1 MLRLTRSTTGVTM
14 MLKGLDIADRPE
26 PGQPMQIEPGLRRIL
41 APNPSPMTHW
51 GTNTYLLG
59 EDEVAVIDPGPDDA
73 DHLAALLEAVRSGRR
88 GGRIS
93 HILVTHAHRD
103 HSPLARRLAEAS
115 GAPVLG
121 FGPATAGRSAVMEG
135 LARQGLVGGGEG
147 VDHGFSPDVEL
158 EDGAVVEGT
167 GWRLTALWTPG
178 HFAGHLCFEHDG
190 TLFTGDHVMGWA
202 STMISP
208 PDGDVTAFMT
218 SCARLRRMGARRFHP
233 GHGAPVDD
241 PDARLDWL
249 MRHRREREAQILAA
263 LGQTPLDLG
272 TLTRRIY
279 HDAPV
284 LLLPAAERNVLAHLV
299 DLDARK
305 LVRAIPKLDTKARFV
320 RN

>member
-1 MLRLTRSTTGVTM
+1 

-26 PGQPMQIEPGLRRIL
+26 PGHPMQIEPGLRRIL

-59 EDEVAVIDPGPDDA
+59 EADVAVIDPGPMDEA
-73 DHLAALLEAVRSGRR
+73 HLAAILDAT
-88 GGRIS
+88 GGARVS

-103 HSPLARRLAEAS
+103 HSPLARRLSEVT

-121 FGPATAGRSAVMEG
+121 FGPATAGRTRVMED

-147 VDHGFSPDVEL
+147 VDHAFAPDIAVA
-158 EDGAVVEGT
+158 DGTVIESGE
-167 GWRLTALWTPG
+167 WRLVAHWTPG
-178 HFAGHLCFEHDG
+178 HFAGHLSFEWEG
-190 TLFTGDHVMGWA
+190 RVFTGDHVMGWA

-218 SCARLRRMGARRFHP
+218 SCARLKALGARRFHP
-233 GHGAPVDD
+233 GHGAPVDE
-241 PDARLDWL
+241 PAQRLDWL

-263 LGQTPLDLG
+263 LGQTPTDLR

-284 LLLPAAERNVLAHLV
+284 ALLPAAERNVLAHLV
-299 DLDARK
+299 DLDARR
-305 LVRAIPKLDTKARFV
+305 LVRAIPAIGTKARFM
-320 RN
+320 RG

>member
-1 MLRLTRSTTGVTM
+1 MR
-14 MLKGLDIADRPE
+14 KGLDIADRPE
-26 PGQPMQIEPGLRRIL
+26 PGQPIAIEPGLRRIL
-41 APNPSPMTHW
+41 APNPSAMTHW
-51 GTNTYLLG
+51 GTNTYILG

-73 DHLAALLEAVRSGRR
+73 DHLEALLDAVRGGGR
-88 GGRIS
+88 GARIS

-103 HSPLARRLAEAS
+103 HSALARRLADLS

-147 VDHGFSPDVEL
+147 IDHGFSPDLAL
-158 EDGAVVEGT
+158 EDGAVVEGA

-178 HFAGHLCFEHDG
+178 HFGGHLCFERDG
-190 TLFTGDHVMGWA
+190 AVFTGDHVMGWA

-218 SCARLRRMGARRFHP
+218 SCARLRRVGARRFYP
-233 GHGAPVDD
+233 GHGAPVED
-241 PDARLDWL
+241 PEGRLDWL

-263 LGQTPLDLG
+263 LGRTPLDLG

-299 DLDARK
+299 DLDTRR
-305 LVRAIPKLDTKARFV
+305 LVRAIPKLGTKARFV